1 MLKGGGPR
9 ATHTD
14 ACRKRL
20 DEAMTNAAKV
30 QNSKRKINEYVDRR
44 LEKEGERIE
53 KDLEFKKPSTQP
65 KERNRSP
72 GGQKEGRRGG
82 D

>member
-20 DEAMTNAAKV
+20 DEAMGNEAKV
-30 QNSKRKINEYVDRR
+30 QNSKRKIDEYVDRR

-53 KDLEFKKPSTQP
+53 KDLESKKTKHASQEEKPQP
-65 KERNRSP
+65 
-72 GGQKEGRRGG
+72 RG
-82 D
+82 